1 MKDFLSI
8 NDINNDQLESLLEIA
23 SDYRRGVYND
33 KPLSGESI
41 ALIFEKPSLRTFVSF
56 DVGIYEMGGHPIYLK
71 GEDIGLDV
79 REPVE
84 DVARVLE
91 RWCSVIVARVFSHR
105 TLTRLAAISKKP
117 VINALSDLEHP
128 CQALA
133 DLLTIKQH
141 KKKLGGIVVAYIGDA
156 NNVARSLSLACS
168 GVGAHFK
175 IASPSGYGFSQEW
188 IDLVNS
194 RYQGSGLEIE
204 SFRDPLSA
212 VSDADIV
219 YTDVWTSM
227 GQEDERRN
235 RIQAFEGYQ
244 VNPDLL
250 SKAKPDVLLM
260 HDMPAHYGEEIPE
273 GMLDDPRSIAFDQAE
288 NRIHAQKAI
297 LRHLA
302 LNR

>member
-8 NDINNDQLESLLEIA
+8 NDINNVQLESLLEIE

-288 NRIHAQKAI
+288 NRLHAQKAI

>member
-141 KKKLGGIVVAYIGDA
+141 KKKLGGIVVTYIGDA

-288 NRIHAQKAI
+288 NRLHAQKAI

>member
-1 MKDFLSI
+1 MSTI

-84 DVARVLE
+84 DEARVLE
-91 RWCSVIVARVFSHR
+91 RWCSGIVARVFSHR

-117 VINALSDLEHP
+117 VINALSDLDHP

-175 IASPSGYGFSQEW
+175 IAAPSGYGFSQEW

-204 SFRDPLSA
+204 SFRDTLSA

-219 YTDVWTSM
+219 YTDVWTSI
-227 GQEDERRN
+227 GQEDERRADELVAGLAGAG
-235 RIQAFEGYQ
+235 R
-244 VNPDLL
+244 VRCSRVRLL
-250 SKAKPDVLLM
+250 QLL
-260 HDMPAHYGEEIPE
+260 HQEA
-273 GMLDDPRSIAFDQAE
+273 L
-288 NRIHAQKAI
+288 IH
-297 LRHLA
+297 
-302 LNR
+302 N

>member
-105 TLTRLAAISKKP
+105 TLTRLAAISKKK
-117 VINALSDLEHP
+117 VYSDLF
-128 CQALA
+128 
-133 DLLTIKQH
+133 D
-141 KKKLGGIVVAYIGDA
+141 
-156 NNVARSLSLACS
+156 
-168 GVGAHFK
+168 
-175 IASPSGYGFSQEW
+175 
-188 IDLVNS
+188 
-194 RYQGSGLEIE
+194 
-204 SFRDPLSA
+204 SA
-212 VSDADIV
+212 FN
-219 YTDVWTSM
+219 YCC
-227 GQEDERRN
+227 E
-235 RIQAFEGYQ
+235 AF
-244 VNPDLL
+244 
-250 SKAKPDVLLM
+250 
-260 HDMPAHYGEEIPE
+260 
-273 GMLDDPRSIAFDQAE
+273 
-288 NRIHAQKAI
+288 
-297 LRHLA
+297 
-302 LNR
+302 

>member
-1 MKDFLSI
+1 
-8 NDINNDQLESLLEIA
+8 
-23 SDYRRGVYND
+23 
-33 KPLSGESI
+33 
-41 ALIFEKPSLRTFVSF
+41 
-56 DVGIYEMGGHPIYLK
+56 MGGHPIYLK

-288 NRIHAQKAI
+288 NRLHAQKAI

>member
-91 RWCSVIVARVFSHR
+91 RWCAVIVARVFSHR

-288 NRIHAQKAI
+288 NRLHAQKAI

>member
-156 NNVARSLSLACS
+156 NNVARSLSLGCS

-204 SFRDPLSA
+204 SFRAPLSA
-212 VSDADIV
+212 VSGADIV

-288 NRIHAQKAI
+288 NRLHAQKAI

>member
-8 NDINNDQLESLLEIA
+8 NDINNDQLKALLEIA
-23 SDYRRGVYND
+23 NDYHRGAYND
-33 KPLSGESI
+33 HPLSGESI

-288 NRIHAQKAI
+288 NRLHAQKAI

>member
-204 SFRDPLSA
+204 SFRDPISA

-288 NRIHAQKAI
+288 NRLHAQKAI